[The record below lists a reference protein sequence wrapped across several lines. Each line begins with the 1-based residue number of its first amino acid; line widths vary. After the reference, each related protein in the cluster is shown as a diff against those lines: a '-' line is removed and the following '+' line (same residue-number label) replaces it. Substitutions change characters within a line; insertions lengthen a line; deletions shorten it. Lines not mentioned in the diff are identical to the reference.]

1 MSKRL
6 SKEGKTLLIIIVLIM
21 GAILAFLLWPD
32 ATMGQF

>member
-21 GAILAFLLWPD
+21 GAILAFLLWPES
-32 ATMGQF
+32 ATGQF